1 MACLIWR
8 GGAGE
13 QAPELSGFA
22 DGGKELHLTLPQ
34 PSDEPDAEALA
45 EFMGTLV
52 LWMMDVTLEALDV
65 AEA

>member
-1 MACLIWR
+1 MNATEQQAVLTLCLMA
-8 GGAGE
+8 A
-13 QAPELSGFA
+13 FA

-34 PSDEPDAEALA
+34 PSDEPGAEALA